1 MGQFLR
7 QLWPFVRSH
16 RSRLM
21 AGVGAGLLYAVG
33 SGLLM
38 LAVKLVFDAAFPTAG
53 ARTLEDSLSKV
64 PEFLRGPLVEAF
76 QRLRVTG
83 DSPAL
88 FWIIAGVPVAMALR
102 GTGAFLSVYSM
113 TWVGSATVHDLRVRI
128 FEHLQRLSVD
138 YFGSARTG
146 DLQSRLMND
155 AQAIQQCIGQG
166 FSTVARD
173 PATIVGIVLL
183 LAFMQPRLTAVA
195 LVVFPLVV
203 VPVVVYGRKVRRSWK
218 AAQLH
223 TAELTDQMQEGFT
236 GIRVIKAFNL
246 ETLMTGRFA
255 ATSKRITS
263 QYMRFL
269 RNSELPG
276 PMIETV
282 GSIGVCLM
290 LFYVVRLTSEQ
301 RPSAGDFTS
310 FVGSLFALYQPV
322 KNLSR
327 LWSQLEQGRVAGE
340 RLFPILDTVPGIP
353 EPAAPKPF
361 KAQGAE
367 IVFDRV
373 SFAYG
378 EKVVVRDFD
387 LVMRPGSLVAL
398 VGQSGSGK
406 TTVTNLLLRFQDPAS
421 GSIRI
426 GGTDLRDV
434 RTTELRSQMAIVTQD
449 TLLFNDTVRAN
460 IRMGRLDATDAEVE
474 AAARH
479 ANAHDFIQA
488 RPGGYDALV
497 GERGTGLSGG
507 QRQRIAIA
515 RALLRNAPI
524 LVLDEATSALD
535 SESERLV
542 QVELETLMAGRTTLC
557 IAHRLSTIQ
566 KADAIV
572 VMDGGRIVETGT
584 HAELLARNGAYA
596 RLHALQFGAVGQG
609 D

>member
-1 MGQFLR
+1 
-7 QLWPFVRSH
+7 
-16 RSRLM
+16 
-21 AGVGAGLLYAVG
+21 
-33 SGLLM
+33 M
-38 LAVKLVFDAAFPTAG
+38 LAVKMVFDAAFPTAG
-53 ARTLEDSLSKV
+53 ARSIEESLSKI
-64 PEFLRGPLVEAF
+64 PEFLRDPLVQLYA
-76 QRLRVTG
+76 RVQIG
-83 DSPAL
+83 ADSPAL
-88 FWIIAGVPVAMALR
+88 GWIIAGVPVAMTLR
-102 GTGAFLSVYSM
+102 GLGAFLCVYSM

-128 FEHLQRLSVD
+128 FEHLQRLSLD

-146 DLQSRLMND
+146 DLQSRLMNES
-155 AQAIQQCIGQG
+155 QAIQQCIGQG

-173 PATIVGIVLL
+173 PATIVGIVFL

-223 TAELTDQMQEGFT
+223 TAELTDQMQEDFT
-236 GIRVIKAFNL
+236 GIRVVKAFNL
-246 ETLMTGRFA
+246 ESMMTERFA

-282 GSIGVCLM
+282 GSVGVCLM
-290 LFYVVRLTSEQ
+290 LFYVVGLTASQ

-353 EPAAPKPF
+353 EPAHPKRLQ
-361 KAQGAE
+361 AAGAE
-367 IVFDRV
+367 IVFEGV

-378 EKVVVRDFD
+378 EKTVVRDFN

-398 VGQSGSGK
+398 VGASGSGK
-406 TTVTNLLLRFQDPAS
+406 TTVTNLLLRFHDPLA

-426 GGTDLRDV
+426 GGTDLREVGTAD
-434 RTTELRSQMAIVTQD
+434 LRSQMAIVTQE
-449 TLLFNDTVRAN
+449 TLLFNDTIRAN

-479 ANAHDFIQA
+479 ANAHEFILA
-488 RPGGYDALV
+488 RPGGYDAVV
-497 GERGTGLSGG
+497 GERGAGLSGG

-542 QVELETLMAGRTTLC
+542 QGELEVLMRGRTTLC

-566 KADAIV
+566 KADTIV
-572 VMDGGRIVETGT
+572 VMDGGRIIEQGT
-584 HAELLARNGAYA
+584 HAGLLAREGAYA
-596 RLHALQFGAVGQG
+596 RLHALQFGDA
-609 D
+609 

>member
-1 MGQFLR
+1 MGVFLR
-7 QLWPFVRSH
+7 QLWPFVRTH

-21 AGVGAGLLYAVG
+21 AGVGAGLLYALG

-38 LAVKLVFDAAFPTAG
+38 LAVKLVFDAVFPTAG
-53 ARTLEDSLSKV
+53 ARSLEESLAKI
-64 PEFLRGPLVEAF
+64 PEIVRDPILQLYA
-76 QRLRVTG
+76 RVRIG
-83 DSPAL
+83 ADSPAL
-88 FWIIAGVPVAMALR
+88 GWIIAGVPIAMMLR
-102 GTGAFLSVYSM
+102 GAGAFLCVYCM

-128 FEHLQRLSVD
+128 FEHLQRLSLD

-146 DLQSRLMND
+146 DLQSRLMNET
-155 AQAIQQCIGQG
+155 QAIQGCIGQG

-223 TAELTDQMQEGFT
+223 TAELTDQLQENFT
-236 GIRVIKAFNL
+236 GIRVVKAFNL
-246 ETLMTGRFA
+246 EALMAGRFA
-255 ATSKRITS
+255 STSKRITS

-290 LFYVVRLTSEQ
+290 LFHVVGLSAEQ

-340 RLFPILDTVPGIP
+340 RLFPILETVPGIP
-353 EPAAPKPF
+353 EPAVPRPF
-361 KAQGAE
+361 QAHGAE
-367 IVFDRV
+367 IVFEDV

-378 EKVVVRDFD
+378 EKTVVRGFN

-398 VGQSGSGK
+398 VGTSGSGK
-406 TTVTNLLLRFQDPAS
+406 TTVTNLLLRFHDPAT

-426 GGTDLRDV
+426 GGTDLRAVGTGD
-434 RTTELRSQMAIVTQD
+434 LRSQMAIVTQE
-449 TLLFNDTVRAN
+449 TLLFNDTIRAN

-474 AAARH
+474 QAARH
-479 ANAHDFIQA
+479 ANAHEFILA
-488 RPGGYDALV
+488 RPGGYDAVV
-497 GERGTGLSGG
+497 GERGAGLSGG

-542 QVELETLMAGRTTLC
+542 QAELEVLMQGRTTLC

-566 KADAIV
+566 KADMIV
-572 VMDGGRIVETGT
+572 VMDGGRIVEQGT
-584 HAELLARNGAYA
+584 HAGLLARNGAYA
-596 RLHALQFGAVGQG
+596 RLHAIQFGEG
-609 D
+609 